1 MGSYKYVGGR
11 KKNTP
16 YSETPHRM
24 DPTMKRYATKKI
36 FESIVGI
43 AASIVS
49 YHILK
54 KANLEEHIEKFYD
67 KQDAKK
73 KAEKK

>member
-1 MGSYKYVGGR
+1 
-11 KKNTP
+11 
-16 YSETPHRM
+16 
-24 DPTMKRYATKKI
+24 MKRYATKKI